1 MPVFYPYATNSLL
14 PLVMPAQAPLN
25 VSDINNFYDV
35 CRVRQHTGLFD
46 WVTGTKYAYLM
57 STDYVFDP
65 LHDTV
70 ADLPAA
76 SRIKAAEITNR
87 SVNAFGW
94 CCSVAV
100 EFLEVDPIVSL
111 ADAYSVVFAEG
122 NLESSELICAFT
134 EVLELPFEPDGRNWY
149 LYPNASQSGGI
160 TGSGGWFA

>member
-1 MPVFYPYATNSLL
+1 MTLFYPYATNSLL
-14 PLVMPAQAPLN
+14 PLVIPAQSPLN
-25 VSDINNFYDV
+25 ISDVNDFYDV
-35 CRVRQHTGLFD
+35 CRVRQHTGLFN

-57 STDYVFDP
+57 STDYLFSA

-76 SRIKAAEITNR
+76 SRISVGEITNR
-87 SVNAFGW
+87 SVNEFGW

-100 EFLEVDPIVSL
+100 EFVEVDQIASL

-122 NLESSELICAFT
+122 NLESSQLICSLT
-134 EVLELPFEPDGRNWY
+134 EVLELPFIPDGRNWY

-160 TGSGGWFA
+160 AGSGGWFS